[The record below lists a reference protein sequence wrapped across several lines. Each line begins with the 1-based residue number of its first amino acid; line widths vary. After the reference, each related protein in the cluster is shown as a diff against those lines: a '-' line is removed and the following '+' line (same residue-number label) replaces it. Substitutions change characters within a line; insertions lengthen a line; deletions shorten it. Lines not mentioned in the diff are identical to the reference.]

1 MSVIHEPEEGDV
13 LCGRGENSFRH
24 FGNYQFR
31 QLIVQHANSYKM
43 AATKKD
49 KTQVVMLVADTIIA
63 RGGRFLVRSDDGKK
77 WVDGGRKQ
85 GKVKAGH
92 AFRDALRGRVKSLA
106 LSMRK
111 GTPPSDTE
119 IASSA
124 TLGEAIGNDFPRK
137 GTAHINNLLPTNS
150 AFEPSKDWKTARLD
164 AQMATNVL
172 TSSMGTTNLS
182 PINSIFEQ
190 SEAWKTPRVDNTTET
205 AKGATI
211 LDSQS
216 DLSPSNFEP
225 SKDWKT
231 AQLDEDTA
239 NDVIGLLESKRSS
252 RRKQGP

>member
-1 MSVIHEPEEGDV
+1 MSVISEPEEADV

-43 AATKKD
+43 AVTKKD

-63 RGGRFLVRSDDGKK
+63 RGGRFLVRSDDGKT

-85 GKVKAGH
+85 GKIKAGH

-106 LSMRK
+106 QSMRK
-111 GTPPSDTE
+111 DTPPSDNE
-119 IASSA
+119 VASSA
-124 TLGEAIGNDFPRK
+124 TLSEATGDDFPRK
-137 GTAHINNLLPTNS
+137 GTAHRNLLPTNS

-164 AQMATNVL
+164 SQMATDLL
-172 TSSMGTTNLS
+172 TANMSTTNVS
-182 PINSIFEQ
+182 PINSVFEQ
-190 SEAWKTPRVDNTTET
+190 SEAWKTPRVDTTGT

-211 LDSQS
+211 IDSQS
-216 DLSPSNFEP
+216 DVSPSNFEP

-239 NDVIGLLESKRSS
+239 NDVIGLLKSKRSP
-252 RRKQGP
+252 RRKKGS